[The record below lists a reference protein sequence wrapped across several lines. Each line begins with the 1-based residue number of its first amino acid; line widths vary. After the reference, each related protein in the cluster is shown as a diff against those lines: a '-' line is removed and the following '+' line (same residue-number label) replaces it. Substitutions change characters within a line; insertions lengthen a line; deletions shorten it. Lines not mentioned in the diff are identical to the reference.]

1 MRLQISVDGRA
12 YEVEVEVPAEEYGP
26 RTLGGYVPPYAP
38 TSAVKLPSAPVVP
51 NAPKSNGRG
60 KKADG
65 PVNNSKVCRSP
76 IAGIVIKV
84 NIQEG
89 QQIQADD
96 LMLVLEAMKMET
108 NVTAPVAGKVKKINV
123 EPGEGVQV
131 EQVLVEFE

>member
-1 MRLQISVDGRA
+1 MKLHISVDGKA
-12 YEVEVEVPAEEYGP
+12 YEVEIEVPAEEYGP
-26 RTLGGYVPPYAP
+26 RTMGGYIPPYAP
-38 TSAVKLPSAPVVP
+38 TSAVTLPSTPVAPSAPK
-51 NAPKSNGRG
+51 ANG
-60 KKADG
+60 KAKAADA
-65 PVNNSKVCRSP
+65 VADESKVCRSP

-96 LMLVLEAMKMET
+96 LMMVLEAMKMET

-131 EQVLVEFE
+131 DQVLVEFE

>member
-1 MRLQISVDGRA
+1 MKLQISVDGKA
-12 YEVEVEVPAEEYGP
+12 YEVEVEVPAEEYGG

-38 TSAVKLPSAPVVP
+38 TSAVTLPSPPPAPAK
-51 NAPKSNGRG
+51 APKRNGR
-60 KKADG
+60 DEG
-65 PVNNSKVCRSP
+65 PVDDDKVCRSP

-96 LMLVLEAMKMET
+96 LMMVLEAMKMET

-123 EPGEGVQV
+123 EPGEGVHV
-131 EQVLVEFE
+131 SQVLVEFE